1 MIIWIASYPKSG
13 NTWVRSFISSYIY
26 DDEGSFNFELLKN
39 ISQFPALKHY
49 KNVNLKPRNL
59 LESAEN
65 WVTCQEYLNLDNK
78 IHYLKTHNAMCKLN
92 EYPFTNSQNT
102 LGAIYL
108 VRDPRDISVSYA
120 DHLNITID
128 EAVDQMIKSKNPS
141 YFSDDLKNEDIIG
154 SVIGSWSENYNSW
167 KNFSLREKIII
178 KYEDL
183 IKDPYEC
190 FYKII
195 IFLNKLYT
203 LEINTDKIKNSINST
218 NFFTL
223 QKLEKDFG
231 FREQVNGKKFFRKG
245 EISNWKMIL
254 SEKQINLINKN
265 FGVEMKELKYL

>member
-39 ISQFPALKHY
+39 ISQFPTLEHY

-65 WVTCQEYLNLDNK
+65 WITCQEYLNLDNK

-92 EYPFTNSQNT
+92 ENPFTNSQNT

-108 VRDPRDISVSYA
+108 VRDPRDISVSFA
-120 DHLNITID
+120 HHFNITID

-183 IKDPYEC
+183 IIDPYEC

-203 LEINTDKIKNSINST
+203 LEINKDKIKNSINST

-231 FREQVNGKKFFRKG
+231 FREQANGRKFFRKG
-245 EISNWKMIL
+245 EISNWKKFL